1 MSMIYHTKLLKFFL
15 INFIHLLN
23 LYNVEGLLTHDLQTL
38 AEELYRPGDDAHT
51 LATRMLNYI
60 EMSNYLDGG
69 YSAAN
74 GGITSGGENSSSGG
88 TVKMTSKTK
97 YKLVPFYETQWIYW
111 INYTQGTYSEDWLQ
125 ALVYIGNGFIKY
137 KVYEFEFIYYYNY
150 GSSEAEQNQ
159 SCLIKIFGP
168 KAKPTDSWIWRAF
181 RGTGKRKKD
190 MFNATMLGLVSAVAT
205 VAAGEITIAYGD
217 AIVAASAKAY
227 EAISAK
233 VFTASQSIH
242 AFVESQMTFL
252 QTYISNIFEGSKF
265 FYYRNAYAINDASL
279 SFIANI
285 FPGGQYQRMT
295 PYGQIIEWRYNK
307 WYQEMIKIL
316 R

>member
-1 MSMIYHTKLLKFFL
+1 M
-15 INFIHLLN
+15 
-23 LYNVEGLLTHDLQTL
+23 LTHDLQTL

-51 LATRMLNYI
+51 LAMRMLNYI

-168 KAKPTDSWIWRAF
+168 KAKPTDSWLWRAF
-181 RGTGKRKKD
+181 RGTGNLKED
-190 MFNATMLGLVSAVAT
+190 IFNASMLSLTIPVAT
-205 VAAGEITIAYGD
+205 IGAAEATAYTAAEAPYWAAGWE
-217 AIVAASAKAY
+217 AASAEMY
-227 EAISAK
+227 SGWSTISTEAINIYNLSINK
-233 VFTASQSIH
+233 INLIKTQSL
-242 AFVESQMTFL
+242 VLYST
-252 QTYISNIFEGSKF
+252 
-265 FYYRNAYAINDASL
+265 NATAINNFVNGTFNAWGAD
-279 SFIANI
+279 
-285 FPGGQYQRMT
+285 T
-295 PYGQIIEWRYNK
+295 PLIGWQGYAGWFLGQIV
-307 WYQEMIKIL
+307 MP
-316 R
+316 